1 MAKWTEADK
10 IKALAIAEASS
21 TQEAEK
27 ETGIPSAT
35 IRSWRLRAKGVA
47 TGMNATNATVATQRN
62 AIPKKIE
69 ILSKEIIEEAKE
81 QVREVVADRVQQVAN
96 GLLDLVEA
104 ARAEA
109 QSLIESGLDP
119 DDTKSQ
125 WLKAVIGAIAQG
137 TEKHQLFM
145 GKPTTR
151 QEVNGEV
158 KTVHEQHYHITQELI
173 ANRPELAD
181 ELIGRGMVGRGVTR
195 QP

>member
-21 TQEAEK
+21 VREAEK
-27 ETGIPSAT
+27 QTGISKTT
-35 IRSWRLRAKGVA
+35 IQRWLSQANGTNG
-47 TGMNATNATVATQRN
+47 TGQTGRDNV
-62 AIPKKIE
+62 PKKIE
-69 ILSKEIIEEAKE
+69 TMAKEVMQEAKE

-151 QEVNGEV
+151 QVVNGEV